1 MNRSFLYTGRGTFTM
16 INHND
21 NKELILAQERK
32 FAAQLGRS
40 VFSKPQLHTWMILIP
55 FLFVFFIQ
63 DLMKYKKGRRAFSD
77 NYLLSHEK
85 ALNEAEDAL
94 VQGRKPDAEAI
105 ARQADLKGKARE
117 RYAEFLTVL
126 VEHYTCLLQAKGD
139 SYESLVRSAYGNSRT
154 NFLLFTNLLNQA
166 EKKLNQALTPQLSK
180 DQDGVASTI
189 QKMERGLNQLRRSEA
204 EQIFMAV

>member
-1 MNRSFLYTGRGTFTM
+1 MVSQ
-16 INHND
+16 HD
-21 NKELILAQERK
+21 KKELILAQERK
-32 FAAQLGRS
+32 FAAQLGRL
-40 VFSKPQLHTWMILIP
+40 VFSKPKLHTWMILIP

-105 ARQADLKGKARE
+105 ARQADLEDKPRKK
-117 RYAEFLTVL
+117 YAEFLTVL
-126 VEHYTCLLQAKGD
+126 VEHYTCLLQAKGN
-139 SYESLVRSAYGNSRT
+139 SYESLLRSAYGNNRT
-154 NFLLFTNLLNQA
+154 NFLLFINLLNQA

-180 DQDGVASTI
+180 EEEGIDLTI
-189 QKMERGLNQLRRSEA
+189 QKMEVGSNQLRRTEA
-204 EQIFMAV
+204 EQIFMAS